1 MGFNWFWKRI
11 SDAWIL
17 SKQAAYLFGFAAI
30 LICLLTAF
38 LFGALKFNEEKTL
51 DNLLGGCL
59 GVSGTLSIPF
69 LWGGMRRFQQMR
81 STVKST
87 HVKLIRFAMGIGLCY
102 TAIFYYL
109 FAYLPNRSKISA
121 ISGWGGPIIR
131 K

>member
-1 MGFNWFWKRI
+1 VGFNWFWKRI

-17 SKQAAYLFGFAAI
+17 SNQAAYLFGFAVI

-38 LFGALKFNEEKTL
+38 LFGAWRFNEEKIL

-59 GVSGTLSIPF
+59 GVFGILSIPF

-81 STVKST
+81 STFKPT
-87 HVKLIRFAMGIGLCY
+87 HVKVVRFAMLIGFCY

-109 FAYLPNRSKISA
+109 FAYLPDRSKVSA
-121 ISGWGGPIIR
+121 SSGWGGPIVR